1 MGTLLLLKSTL
12 PRWSE
17 RDVGSV
23 TLLTGDS
30 AWWLGG
36 WGFVAWWLGV
46 VLRGRDL
53 AACDS
58 NGLSD
63 PYVKLT
69 YQKVKAKTQIIRK
82 TLNPVWN
89 EAFPLYVR
97 ASERATL
104 CASVYRVA
112 SDLERTLN
120 RLVQRSGASRSRDH
134 SRVLGLGQA
143 LERRCAADT
152 TPRHGM
158 DERDGVPPS

>member
-1 MGTLLLLKSTL
+1 M
-12 PRWSE
+12 
-17 RDVGSV
+17 
-23 TLLTGDS
+23 
-30 AWWLGG
+30 
-36 WGFVAWWLGV
+36 AWWLGV

-97 ASERATL
+97 A
-104 CASVYRVA
+104 CDSVRV
-112 SDLERTLN
+112 SL
-120 RLVQRSGASRSRDH
+120 SRDRKSTRLNSSH
-134 SRVLGLGQA
+134 
-143 LERRCAADT
+143 T
-152 TPRHGM
+152 
-158 DERDGVPPS
+158 